1 MEQEEEKEGHHC
13 MSKRNNF
20 KLQVALSYKPLWKL
34 LVDKD
39 LLKQDLR
46 QQAQLSSTSMAR
58 LNNGENI
65 QTDTLLRI
73 CQVLDCQI
81 GDIVDVIPA
90 TETKEEDA

>member
-1 MEQEEEKEGHHC
+1 

-20 KLQVALSYKPLWKL
+20 KLQVALYYKPLWKL
-34 LVDKD
+34 PVDKD
-39 LLKQDLR
+39 FPKQDLR

-81 GDIVDVIPA
+81 GHIVEVIPA
-90 TETKEEDA
+90 TYTKEEDA

>member
-1 MEQEEEKEGHHC
+1 MN
-13 MSKRNNF
+13 KRNNF
-20 KLQVALSYKPLWKL
+20 KLQVVMSYKPLWKL

-81 GDIVDVIPA
+81 GDIVEVIPA
-90 TETKEEDA
+90 TDTKEEDA

>member
-1 MEQEEEKEGHHC
+1 

-90 TETKEEDA
+90 TDTKEEDA

>member
-1 MEQEEEKEGHHC
+1 

-73 CQVLDCQI
+73 CQVLGCQI
-81 GDIVDVIPA
+81 GDIAEVVPA
-90 TETKEEDA
+90 SDTKEEDA

>member
-1 MEQEEEKEGHHC
+1 MN
-13 MSKRNNF
+13 KRNNF
-20 KLQVALSYKPLWKL
+20 KLQVVMSYKPLWKL

-46 QQAQLSSTSMAR
+46 EQAQLSSTSMAR

-73 CQVLDCQI
+73 CQLLDCQI
-81 GDIVDVIPA
+81 GDIVEVIPA
-90 TETKEEDA
+90 TDTKEEDA